1 MDVEN
6 VYFKAYSV
14 LKQLQA
20 MSSTE
25 AKQLLVYHV
34 WLVWLLSSFHFVGCK
49 LFIFTTSLDF
59 LISPT
64 ACLSV
69 LIITAFDDFGNS

>member
-6 VYFKAYSV
+6 VYFKVYSI

-20 MSSTE
+20 ISSTE
-25 AKQLLVYHV
+25 AKQLLVYH
-34 WLVWLLSSFHFVGCK
+34 VWLLSSFHFVGCK

-64 ACLSV
+64 AFNNNSLRWFWQ
-69 LIITAFDDFGNS
+69 LIKLKQ